1 MLKEVASSLRD
12 DHNSLT
18 KSEQDTIYTKTLGIE
33 WHSILDHF
41 RLTVSHHTAH
51 TSLTKRALVSD
62 IARTYDVLGWF
73 SPAIVKAK
81 ILLQRVWEAKVEWD
95 KDVPDVIYREWSLW
109 QSQLKHLACVHI
121 PRYYFPKDVT
131 VSHIQLHG
139 FSDASENAYAA
150 VVYIRAT
157 DGNGRNH
164 VSLVSAKTKVSP
176 IKRLTIPRLELCG
189 AHLLAKLLEL
199 VRLTLGLP
207 IESIYAWTD
216 STIVINWLDGTPR
229 RFKTYVGNR
238 VSFIIDRIP
247 PNGWNMCLV
256 NKTRQT
262 VLPEVCYLWS
272 LLSIHSG
279 GMGLIGLKNLLS
291 IGPVK

>member
-1 MLKEVASSLRD
+1 ML
-12 DHNSLT
+12 
-18 KSEQDTIYTKTLGIE
+18 
-33 WHSILDHF
+33 
-41 RLTVSHHTAH
+41 
-51 TSLTKRALVSD
+51 
-62 IARTYDVLGWF
+62 
-73 SPAIVKAK
+73 
-81 ILLQRVWEAKVEWD
+81 
-95 KDVPDVIYREWSLW
+95 DVIYREWSLW
-109 QSQLKHLACVHI
+109 RSQLKHLACVHI

-164 VSLVSAKTKVSP
+164 VSLVSAKTEVSP

-189 AHLLAKLLEL
+189 ALLLAKLLEL

-229 RFKTYVGNR
+229 CFKTYVGNR

-247 PNGWNMCLV
+247 PNRWKHVPGEQNPADCASRGLLPLELVEHPLWWNGPHWL
-256 NKTRQT
+256 KDP
-262 VLPEVCYLWS
+262 PEHWPSQVA
-272 LLSIHSG
+272 
-279 GMGLIGLKNLLS
+279 
-291 IGPVK
+291 VKCPDSFVTDSEEV